1 MNWFKFDPTKWLTGR
16 INRAPDYVQVAFVRL
31 CCLYWVD
38 ECNMTAERAELEAGD
53 DAFLYL
59 VKQKI
64 IKSEGGNIFIDFL
77 DSNMD
82 EIIAKSRTNSVNALN
97 GWETRR
103 KREMQADA
111 TAMRTDATAMRPHEV
126 AMPNHA
132 EEKRI
137 EENRKEEKRIE
148 ENRKEKMLW
157 FDDFWDRYNKKTEKT
172 DAISQWEKLTDA
184 EINLAL
190 DAVDLYIASTPD
202 KKYRKAAHRWLQKKC
217 WNDEIIMPTATA
229 KTKSGQA
236 LRTDLL
242 AGIEYDEHGN
252 MITK

>member
-16 INRAPDYVQVAFVRL
+16 INRAPDHVQVAFVRL

-53 DAFLYL
+53 EAFLYL

-64 IKSEGGNIFIDFL
+64 IKSEGGNVFIDFL

-82 EIIAKSRTNSVNALN
+82 EIIEKSRTNSVNALN

-103 KREMQADA
+103 QRKMQADA

-126 AMPNHA
+126 AMRNDA

-137 EENRKEEKRIE
+137 EEKRIE
-148 ENRKEKMLW
+148 EKRTDENRKDKEA
-157 FDDFWDRYNKKTEKT
+157 FFQIFWDSYGKKIGREKALKKWLT
-172 DAISQWEKLTDA
+172 LSEK
-184 EINLAL
+184 EINAAL
-190 DAVDLYIASTPD
+190 DKVDLYVLSTPNVQ
-202 KKYRKAAHRWLQKKC
+202 YRRNALTWLNNSG
-217 WNDEIIMPTATA
+217 WNDELIMPTAIA